1 MSYFLTVIMMTEVE
15 ITKMSSKGQIVIPRQ
30 LREEMDIREGETFAV
45 AGNDDTIILKKV
57 TVPSREELFQKVT
70 KWGTE
75 FAKKKGLKEEDV
87 MKIIHKRRG
96 IRSA

>member
-1 MSYFLTVIMMTEVE
+1 MMTDTET
-15 ITKMSSKGQIVIPRQ
+15 TKMSSKGQIVIPRH
-30 LREEMDIREGETFAV
+30 LREEMDIKEGEIFAV
-45 AGNDDTIILKKV
+45 VGNDDTIILKKIE
-57 TVPSREELFQKVT
+57 TPSAKEMFEKLN

-96 IRSA
+96 IQSI